1 MNIQTCFEHWMSRSA
16 EKYRKLT
23 QESSKMDNDAQK
35 YLPGGDTRTTLFFS
49 PYPIYAQSGNGC
61 KLYDFDGNSYI
72 DFLNNYT
79 ALIHGHAHPVI
90 AETVAEQLKKGSS
103 FAAPTRSQY
112 ILAELMCE
120 RVESVEQIRFCNSG
134 TEATMNAI
142 RAARAV
148 TGRSK
153 IVKMEGGYH
162 GTHDLAE
169 VSINPSLEDAGPVHR
184 PRAVPTNPG
193 IPKSVLEEVIVVPYN
208 NKEVTESIITQH
220 KDEIAC
226 VIVEPML
233 GAVGTIAQENGY
245 LEFLRNLTKSHNILL
260 IFDEIVTFRLGFGGA
275 QAMYGIKP
283 DLTTFGK
290 IIGGGFPVGAF
301 GGSKDIMQVFSP
313 REKSFISQSGTF
325 NGNPITMEA
334 GISCL
339 KMITHE
345 VIAHI
350 NGLGD
355 LLRAGIDTAFQKIG
369 IKGMATGVGSLAQPH
384 INADRVCDFRSA
396 AGGFFE
402 AVAIVHLE
410 LLAKGFYIPHRGGEM
425 SISTPMT
432 DVEIKA
438 FLTAFE
444 ESLNEIKPFIEETRP
459 ELIL

>member
-1 MNIQTCFEHWMSRSA
+1 
-16 EKYRKLT
+16 
-23 QESSKMDNDAQK
+23 MDKHAQK
-35 YLPGGDTRTTLFFS
+35 YLPGGDTRTTLFYS
-49 PYPIYAQSGNGC
+49 PYPIYAQKGKGC

-79 ALIHGHAHPVI
+79 ALIHGHAHPTI
-90 AETVAEQLKKGSS
+90 AESVTEQLKKGSS

-112 ILAELMCE
+112 ILAELICE

-142 RAARAV
+142 RAARVV

-153 IVKMEGGYH
+153 VVKMEGGYH

-169 VSINPSLEDAGPVHR
+169 VSINPGLEHAGPVHQ
-184 PRAVPTNPG
+184 PMPVPTNPG
-193 IPKSVLEEVIVVPYN
+193 IPKSVLEEVIVVPFN
-208 NKEVTESIITQH
+208 NREVTESIISQH

-233 GAVGTIAQENGY
+233 GAAGTIAQENGY
-245 LEFLRNLTKSHNILL
+245 LEFLRNLTNQLKILL

-290 IIGGGFPVGAF
+290 IIGGGFPAGAF
-301 GGSKDIMQVFSP
+301 GGSRDIMRVFSP
-313 REKSFISQSGTF
+313 REKAFISQSGTF

-334 GISCL
+334 GIACL
-339 KMITHE
+339 KMLTRG
-345 VIAHI
+345 VIECI

-355 LLRAGIDTAFQKIG
+355 LLRAGLETAFRKTG
-369 IKGMATGVGSLAQPH
+369 IKGMATGIGSLAQPH

-410 LLAKGFYIPHRGGEM
+410 LMAKGFYIPHRGGEM

-432 DVEIKA
+432 AVEIKA
-438 FLTAFE
+438 FLAAFE
-444 ESLNEIKPFIEETRP
+444 ESLNDIKPFIEETKP
-459 ELIL
+459 ELIS